1 MLLHNSSSRN
11 GGKATAIYHN
21 TDNGWFGERKTQTQ
35 VFWKA
40 WFVNARVDYSNHQL
54 VSSTDDWLHKK
65 RMEYLLFWLCYK
77 RNGKRC
83 SFATLELCMHL
94 GGFLGSQEAVVTLG
108 YASINSY
115 ASFVPSNLL
124 RASVTRWLHVA
135 RCTLHVY
142 HFLSCIYWFLLCIV
156 CLFVCFL
163 FHQASIK
170 LNPFQCI

>member
-1 MLLHNSSSRN
+1 MFLHNSSSRN
-11 GGKATAIYHN
+11 GGKATAVYHN
-21 TDNGWFGERKTQTQ
+21 TDNGWFRERKTQRQ

-54 VSSTDDWLHKK
+54 VYSTDDWLNKK
-65 RMEYLLFWLCYK
+65 RMECHLFWLCYK
-77 RNGKRC
+77 RKGKRC

-94 GGFLGSQEAVVTLG
+94 GGVLGSQEAIFTLG

-135 RCTLHVY
+135 HLP
-142 HFLSCIYWFLLCIV
+142 FLKLYLLIFV
-156 CLFVCFL
+156 LYCLVL
-163 FHQASIK
+163 FFFSFSSSF
-170 LNPFQCI
+170 N

>member
-1 MLLHNSSSRN
+1 MFLHNSSSRN

-21 TDNGWFGERKTQTQ
+21 TDNAWFGERKTQRQ

-54 VSSTDDWLHKK
+54 VSSTDDWLNKK

-94 GGFLGSQEAVVTLG
+94 GGFLGSQEAIVTLG

-135 RCTLHVY
+135 RLPFLKLYLLMFVVY
-142 HFLSCIYWFLLCIV
+142 
-156 CLFVCFL
+156 CLFVFS
-163 FHQASIK
+163 FSSSF
-170 LNPFQCI
+170 N